1 MAADAP
7 RRLVT
12 EIRHRLDPDA
22 IHPARLAGTHAWA
35 AWGLTDHADPQRLEL
50 AIPARYPDS
59 YAKALMGRIADSL
72 AAPLWPDTHPPPIH
86 VHDRTVRSL
95 DDGESFT
102 IEILSLSWYQPKSE
116 RRPAGETVTLDRW
129 PIIDETAA
137 TRQRLES
144 ITTHG
149 ATSRDVTDIAR
160 WTRFKTARGTAY
172 PTAATPIGNLL
183 AKLRRDAPAAIDGLD
198 TVIDHARTTY
208 QQHGDPDSIR
218 EAFQTLTNELAR
230 IPTRRDRVEM
240 MARR

>member
-1 MAADAP
+1 M
-7 RRLVT
+7 
-12 EIRHRLDPDA
+12 IRDRLDPDA
-22 IHPARLAGTHAWA
+22 IYPARLAGTHAWA
-35 AWGLTDHADPQRLEL
+35 AWGLTDHADPHRLEL
-50 AIPARYPDS
+50 AVPARYPDS
-59 YAKALMGRIADSL
+59 YVQDLVGRLATSL
-72 AAPLWPDTHPPPIH
+72 ARPLWPDTHPPPID
-86 VHDRTVRSL
+86 VHGRRLRTL
-95 DDGESFT
+95 DAGEPAT
-102 IEILSLSWYQPKSE
+102 IEILELPWYQPASE
-116 RRPAGETVTLDRW
+116 RRPAGEAVTPDRW
-129 PIIDETAA
+129 PLIDEITA

-218 EAFQTLTNELAR
+218 EAFQTLTKELAR
-230 IPTRRDRVEM
+230 IPTRRDRFEM